1 MSQYNIIH
9 AKDPVTSLMGDSEQF
24 TEIDPSL
31 TAKFQYGVA
40 SVLAEIEWE
49 DLPKVVPIGSALNHL
64 PALKKMFLD
73 LVIDRYE
80 AELELLNSQEISY
93 EFRDPRAFLE
103 SLPPPKNKEI
113 PLLFDIQEE
122 EDPVPQSH
130 LEDAV
135 ENAIIEAA
143 QDADSLPIMEGLN
156 EESAHHMLVD
166 PVAEYMEA
174 LIYSNAPALILRM
187 GQIHQEWS
195 LLMVTTVLKNHK
207 QSTLWLSLTG
217 SQCS

>member
-9 AKDPVTSLMGDSEQF
+9 AEEPVISLIENSVQCV
-24 TEIDPSL
+24 EIDPSL
-31 TAKFQYGVA
+31 IAEFRSGIA
-40 SVLAEIEWE
+40 SVLAEFEWE

-93 EFRDPRAFLE
+93 EFRDPRAFVE
-103 SLPPPKNKEI
+103 SLPPPKREEI
-113 PLLFDIQEE
+113 PLLFEVEE
-122 EDPVPQSH
+122 EDDPVPQSPF
-130 LEDAV
+130 EDAV

-143 QDADSLPIMEGLN
+143 QDVDSLPITAGQKG
-156 EESAHHMLVD
+156 ESIHQVFVD

-174 LIYSNAPALILRM
+174 LICSNAPALILST

-195 LLMVTTVLKNHK
+195 QLMVTTVLKNHK
-207 QSTLWLSLTG
+207 QSTL
-217 SQCS
+217 